1 MTAVVSTLSAGKR
14 LAESG
19 LEIPLR
25 FIRPC
30 LKNYPDWRVDIEGP
44 IDSLPIGEKLRQRS
58 LPSNRRGDRSRRNDD
73 LYLFLKTLLSAREKF
88 YLGYVGK
95 DNV

>member
-14 LAESG
+14 LG

>member
-1 MTAVVSTLSAGKR
+1 MTAVISTLSADKR

-30 LKNYPDWRVDIEGP
+30 LKNYPDWRVDIEGH
-44 IDSLPIGEKLRQRS
+44 IDSLPIGEKL
-58 LPSNRRGDRSRRNDD
+58 
-73 LYLFLKTLLSAREKF
+73 
-88 YLGYVGK
+88 
-95 DNV
+95 

>member
-1 MTAVVSTLSAGKR
+1 MTAVVSTLSADKR

-30 LKNYPDWRVDIEGP
+30 LKNYPDWRVDIEGH
-44 IDSLPIGEKLRQRS
+44 IDSLPIGEKLRQLRYQQ
-58 LPSNRRGDRSRRNDD
+58 PSW
-73 LYLFLKTLLSAREKF
+73 
-88 YLGYVGK
+88 
-95 DNV
+95 

>member
-1 MTAVVSTLSAGKR
+1 MTAVVSTLSADKR

-30 LKNYPDWRVDIEGP
+30 LKNYPDWRVDIEGH

-58 LPSNRRGDRSRRNDD
+58 LPVTVVVIGHAATMISTC
-73 LYLFLKTLLSAREKF
+73 F
-88 YLGYVGK
+88 
-95 DNV
+95 

>member
-30 LKNYPDWRVDIEGP
+30 LKNYPDWRVDIEGH

-58 LPSNRRGDRSRRNDD
+58 LPATVVVIGHAATMTSTC
-73 LYLFLKTLLSAREKF
+73 F
-88 YLGYVGK
+88 
-95 DNV
+95 

>member
-1 MTAVVSTLSAGKR
+1 MTAVVSTLSADKR

-30 LKNYPDWRVDIEGP
+30 LKNYPDWRVDIEGH

-58 LPSNRRGDRSRRNDD
+58 LR
-73 LYLFLKTLLSAREKF
+73 TLSQFFTYRE
-88 YLGYVGK
+88 
-95 DNV
+95 

>member
-1 MTAVVSTLSAGKR
+1 MTAVVSTLLADKR

-30 LKNYPDWRVDIEGP
+30 LKNYPDWRVDIEGHKNARGSKVP
-44 IDSLPIGEKLRQRS
+44 RAFFWLLGRQPYAKIKDRS
-58 LPSNRRGDRSRRNDD
+58 SFSNR
-73 LYLFLKTLLSAREKF
+73 
-88 YLGYVGK
+88 
-95 DNV
+95 